1 MDALENYK
9 KAWSNQPENK
19 DKLTSIEIYKLAH
32 SKSSSIVKW
41 IFIIGILEILFW
53 TAVNFLVPDDFY
65 KVYQDLE
72 LTSFLHVFM
81 VLHYL
86 IIAFF
91 LFLFYKN
98 YKRISIIDNTKKLI
112 KNILKTRK
120 TVQYYVYY
128 NLGTAFL
135 VGIVVNT
142 VMFSDKEKLN
152 RIMNPDNTMAMD
164 ISQITT
170 VAVVSQIIALGIIL
184 VLLWLFYKV
193 IYGFLL
199 RKLNRNY
206 KELMSLETV

>member
-19 DKLTSIEIYKLAH
+19 DKLSAIEIYKLAH

-41 IFIIGILEILFW
+41 IFIVGILEILFW
-53 TAVNFLVPDDFY
+53 GAINFMVPDDFY
-65 KVYQDLE
+65 QVYQDLE
-72 LTSFLHVFM
+72 LTSFLHIFM
-81 VLHYL
+81 ILHYL

-91 LFLFYKN
+91 LYLFYRN

-112 KNILKTRK
+112 SNILKTRK

-142 VMFSDKEKLN
+142 VMFSDKDKLTK
-152 RIMNPDNTMAMD
+152 IMNPKNLAMD
-164 ISQITT
+164 MSQITT
-170 VAVVSQIIALGIIL
+170 IAAVSQLIALLIIL

-206 KELMSLETV
+206 KELMSLDSI

>member
-19 DKLTSIEIYKLAH
+19 DKLSAIEIYKLAH

-41 IFIIGILEILFW
+41 IFIVGILEILFW
-53 TAVNFLVPDDFY
+53 GAINFMVPDDFY

-72 LTSFLHVFM
+72 LTSFLYIFM
-81 VLHYL
+81 ILHYL

-91 LFLFYKN
+91 LYLFYRN

-112 KNILKTRK
+112 SSILKTRK

-142 VMFSDKEKLN
+142 VMFSDKDKLTK
-152 RIMNPDNTMAMD
+152 IMNPKNLAMD
-164 ISQITT
+164 MSQITT
-170 VAVVSQIIALGIIL
+170 IAAVSQLIALLIIL

-206 KELMSLETV
+206 KELMSLDSI

>member
-19 DKLTSIEIYKLAH
+19 DKLSAIEIYKLAH

-41 IFIIGILEILFW
+41 IFIVGILEILFW
-53 TAVNFLVPDDFY
+53 GAINFMVPDDFY

-72 LTSFLHVFM
+72 LTSFLHIFM
-81 VLHYL
+81 ILHYL

-91 LFLFYKN
+91 LYLFYRN

-112 KNILKTRK
+112 SSILKTRK

-142 VMFSDKEKLN
+142 VMFSDKDKLTK
-152 RIMNPDNTMAMD
+152 IMNPKNLAMD
-164 ISQITT
+164 MSQITT
-170 VAVVSQIIALGIIL
+170 IAAVSQLIALLIIL

-206 KELMSLETV
+206 KELMSLDSI

>member
-19 DKLTSIEIYKLAH
+19 DKLSAIEIYKLAH

-41 IFIIGILEILFW
+41 IFIVGILEILFW
-53 TAVNFLVPDDFY
+53 GAINFMVPDDFY

-72 LTSFLHVFM
+72 LTSFLHIFM
-81 VLHYL
+81 ILHYL

-91 LFLFYKN
+91 LHLFYRN

-112 KNILKTRK
+112 SNILKTRK

-142 VMFSDKEKLN
+142 VMFSDKDKLTK
-152 RIMNPDNTMAMD
+152 IMNPKNLAMD
-164 ISQITT
+164 MSQITT
-170 VAVVSQIIALGIIL
+170 IAAVSQLIALLIIL

-206 KELMSLETV
+206 KELMSLDSI